1 MNNEIERTT
10 QTLPAEELLRGI
22 YDVIVVG
29 AGHAGC
35 EAALACARMGCKT
48 LLLTMNL
55 DSVAL
60 MPCNPSVGG
69 PAKGHLI
76 KEIDALGG
84 EMGRNTDRTFIQM
97 RLLNTSK
104 GPAVQALRAQCD
116 KQAYRL
122 AMKFVLENQP
132 NLDLKQATIT
142 GLLNQPGPAGRPLVV
157 GVLTNNGW
165 RYEASAVVM
174 TTGTFLNGRLVVGDK
189 TLPGGRA
196 GEGPALGVTSSL
208 GELGLHTRRFKTGT
222 PPRIDA
228 RTIDFSLTDPQPGS
242 RVPFFFSADHTA
254 REDVQLPGTR
264 PNPLYPVTTE
274 DLHGW
279 RPQLP
284 CYLVH
289 TNAQTHQAIRDNL
302 HRSPLYTGVI
312 EGIGPRY
319 CPSIEDKIVRFAEK
333 PRHQIFLEPEGWRT
347 SEVYVQGMNTSL
359 PEDVQLAMLRT
370 IPALAH
376 VEMMRV
382 GYAVEYDYV
391 PSDQLHANLAT
402 KAVAGLFLAGQING
416 TSGYEE
422 AAAQGLMAGIN
433 AALYVRGAE
442 PFVLGRHEA
451 YIGVLI
457 DDLVTRSLSEPYRL
471 HTSQAEYRLLLRP
484 DSADLRLSGYAY
496 QFGLIDDTRYLA
508 VVHKHE
514 RIQQVLA
521 QIDTVSF
528 TSSRLTEAH
537 AQHLGL
543 APLGQALTARELLR
557 RPGVGYQQVAQL
569 SQGPEVPAS
578 GSVEV
583 VFPNLLE
590 QTEGTEVANN
600 PVPAPS
606 ALPLLPM
613 DVAEEVELQV
623 KYENYVQKQEKQV
636 HRTKRLEE
644 QQLPE
649 ALDYA
654 AIPHLRNQ
662 ARQKLAYV
670 RPRTLGQAS
679 RVEGVSPADLA
690 ILMVYLERMRA
701 SARARAVDAVTE
713 PQSSSVPYQH
723 LRIQADT

>member
-1 MNNEIERTT
+1 MSNETERTVPPT
-10 QTLPAEELLRGI
+10 ESLLRGT
-22 YDVIVVG
+22 YEVIVVG

-35 EAALACARMGCKT
+35 EAALASARMGRKT

-60 MPCNPSVGG
+60 MPCNPSMGG

-84 EMGRNTDRTFIQM
+84 EIGRNTDRTFIQI

-104 GPAVQALRAQCD
+104 GPAVRALRAQCD

-122 AMKFVLENQP
+122 AMKFVLESQP

-142 GLLNQPGPAGRPLVV
+142 GLLSRSGPDGRPQVV
-157 GVLTNNGW
+157 GVLTSNGW
-165 RYEASAVVM
+165 RYEAGAIVM

-189 TLPGGRA
+189 TQPGGRA

-208 GELGLHTRRFKTGT
+208 SELGLRTRRFKTGT

-228 RTIDFSLTDPQPGS
+228 RTVDFSLTDPQPGS
-242 RVPFFFSADHTA
+242 RVPYYFSSDRSA
-254 REDVQLPGTR
+254 REDVQLPGAR
-264 PNPLYPVTTE
+264 PNPLYPVTDE

-289 TNAQTHQAIRDNL
+289 TNAQTHQVIRDNL

-333 PRHQIFLEPEGWRT
+333 ERHQIFLEPEGWRT
-347 SEVYVQGMNTSL
+347 GEIYVQGMNTSL
-359 PEDVQLAMLRT
+359 PEDVQLAMLRS

-376 VEMMRV
+376 AEMMRV

-391 PSDQLHANLAT
+391 PSDQLFASLQT

-422 AAAQGLMAGIN
+422 AAAQGIMAGIN
-433 AALYVRGAE
+433 AALYVRNEE
-442 PFVLGRHEA
+442 PFILHRHEA

-484 DSADLRLSGYAY
+484 DSADLRLSEYGYK
-496 QFGLIDDTRYLA
+496 FGLIDEARYA
-508 VVHKHE
+508 EVVEKQE
-514 RIQQVLA
+514 RIQQALA
-521 QIDTVSF
+521 GLDRVIF
-528 TSSRLTEAH
+528 TSARVTEVH
-537 AQHLGL
+537 AQELGF
-543 APLGQALTARELLR
+543 APLGQMLTARELLR
-557 RPGVGYQQVAQL
+557 RPEVSYRQVEQLARRTAAQD
-569 SQGPEVPAS
+569 
-578 GSVEV
+578 
-583 VFPNLLE
+583 
-590 QTEGTEVANN
+590 GTD
-600 PVPAPS
+600 AP
-606 ALPLLPM
+606 ALPVLPEG
-613 DVAEEVELQV
+613 VAEEVELQV
-623 KYENYVQKQEKQV
+623 KYENYVRKQEQQV
-636 HRTKRLEE
+636 HRTRRLEE
-644 QQLPE
+644 HRIPE
-649 ALDYA
+649 TLDYA
-654 AIPHLRNQ
+654 AIPHLRTQ
-662 ARQKLAYV
+662 ARQKLAHM

-690 ILMVYLERMRA
+690 ILMVYLEKTR
-701 SARARAVDAVTE
+701 
-713 PQSSSVPYQH
+713 SSRKTP
-723 LRIQADT
+723 A